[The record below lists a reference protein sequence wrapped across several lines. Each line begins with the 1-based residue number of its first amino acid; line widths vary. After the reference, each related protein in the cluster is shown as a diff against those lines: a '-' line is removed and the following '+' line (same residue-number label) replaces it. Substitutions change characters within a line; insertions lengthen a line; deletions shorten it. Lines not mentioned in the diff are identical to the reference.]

1 MRERLMRT
9 LHLIDTAIE
18 RIEIG
23 ALAFGVLGITLV
35 SVLNVLMRNFFGGSL
50 SWAVEINQAFMVLI
64 TFLGIGYA
72 ARLGRHI
79 RMTAIYDE
87 LPRAARKVLMTV
99 ITLATAALLLYLAW
113 HAIFYVQHVQ
123 RSNIIT
129 PALRLPLFWIYLV
142 VPAGLALCGVQYLL
156 AAARNLAERDVYVSF
171 REKDGY
177 EDEADAQATARRI

>member
-1 MRERLMRT
+1 MRERLMRI
-9 LHLIDTAIE
+9 LLFVDAAIE
-18 RIEIG
+18 RIEVG
-23 ALAFGVLGITLV
+23 ALITGVLGITFV
-35 SVLNVLMRNFFGGSL
+35 SVLNVLMRNFLGGSL

-72 ARLGRHI
+72 ARIGRHI
-79 RMTAIYDE
+79 RMTAIYDQ
-87 LPRAARKVLMTV
+87 LPRAARKVAMTV
-99 ITLATAALLLYLAW
+99 IALATAALLFYLAW
-113 HAIFYVQHVQ
+113 HAVFYVQHVQ

-142 VPAGLALCGVQYLL
+142 VPIGLALCGMQYLL
-156 AAARNLAERDVYVSF
+156 TVARNLGERDVYVSF